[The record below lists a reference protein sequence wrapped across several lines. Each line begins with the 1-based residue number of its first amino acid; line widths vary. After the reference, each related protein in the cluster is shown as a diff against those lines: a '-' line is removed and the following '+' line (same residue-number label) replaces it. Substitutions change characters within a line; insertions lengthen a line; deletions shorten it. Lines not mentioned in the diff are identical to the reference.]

1 MAGVCAG
8 AALLPAGVAG
18 LPAGGAGLP
27 TAGAWM
33 GATKAMERLTRVA
46 AIVGIMW
53 IMLFQEARYMHQAGQ
68 SLPPPMVLTLARPAP
83 RNSLTP
89 RFVPRHQWIPF
100 RPERPLVIAPSADG
114 RTING
119 RLHLRMAQCER
130 HARVLLGA
138 EHFVRQLQPHHS

>member
-1 MAGVCAG
+1 M
-8 AALLPAGVAG
+8 L
-18 LPAGGAGLP
+18 AGGAALP

-46 AIVGIMW
+46 AIVWIMW
-53 IMLFQEARYMHQAGQ
+53 IMLFQEARYMHQAEQ
-68 SLPPPMVLTLARPAP
+68 SLPPRMVLTLARPAP

-89 RFVPRHQWIPF
+89 RLVPRNQWVPF

-114 RTING
+114 RTID
-119 RLHLRMAQCER
+119 RSLHLRMAQREC

-138 EHFVRQLQPHHS
+138 QHFFRQLQPQHS